1 MTRMLIKAE
10 APEGVSIEEAAGAA
24 IALARRT
31 GADVSFEFDG
41 ATLTA
46 GEDADQGEMLRVYRR
61 VLDARHIAEL
71 EAGGRGRRGGEPEAP
86 LPTADEIVALLRAR
100 LPDPVTIRSAKNQR
114 GGGAVDFGWAGRL
127 LWARAMRDVDGGP
140 TINVFENEASEYNR
154 TTLAV
159 VISNLLN
166 LKGD

>member
-10 APEGVSIEEAAGAA
+10 APEGVSIAEAAGAA

-41 ATLTA
+41 VTLTA
-46 GEDADQGEMLRVYRR
+46 GEDSDQEGMLRVYRR
-61 VLDARHIAEL
+61 LLDAKKWSAIPRRR
-71 EAGGRGRRGGEPEAP
+71 EAGPEAP
-86 LPTADEIVALLRAR
+86 LPTADEIVALIKAR
-100 LPDPVTIRSAKNQR
+100 LPDPGTADFVCADA
-114 GGGAVDFGWAGRL
+114 GGSVDFWCAGHNLCAKVTR
-127 LWARAMRDVDGGP
+127 RDDGGP
-140 TINVFENEASEYNR
+140 EIRVFEQEGREYNR